1 MKKAKL
7 FLTAALTSLAMAVF
21 PMAAPVAA
29 EETEV
34 TEISIKDAFAEHGIK
49 AGTCLSPYMISNADL
64 SGIITEQFNS
74 VTMENAM
81 KPDYIFDKNAS
92 ITAGYPVVE
101 FNSDA
106 LAMMNWAKE
115 KGFSLRGHTLVWYS
129 QTPDWIFHEEFNS
142 AKPLVTADVMLD
154 RMDHYISQIFST
166 LEEKGYADLF
176 YAYDIVNEGV
186 NDDGTLRDCL
196 WRQTIGDDYIW
207 YAFYFADKYAPE
219 TIDLYYNDYNE
230 QFKYNGLVKMV
241 ETLVDEEG
249 NYLIDGIGLQGHLYT
264 KDDLN
269 TYFRAMETLSA
280 TGLKLQVTELDV
292 SLGTWQ
298 NVLAADEETLA
309 AQKDF
314 YHDLVRG
321 IMERI
326 DSGKINMDALT
337 FWGFADH
344 LSWRGDRSPLLFD
357 KSLNA
362 KPAFYGVIEG
372 AAK

>member
-1 MKKAKL
+1 MKKMKL
-7 FLTAALTSLAMAVF
+7 FLTSALAALAMAVL
-21 PMAAPVAA
+21 PMALPVAA
-29 EETEV
+29 EEAEATEV
-34 TEISIKDAFAEHGIK
+34 SIKDAFAEHGIK
-49 AGTCLSPYMISNADL
+49 AGTCLSPFMISNADL
-64 SGIITEQFNS
+64 SNLITEQFNS

-101 FNSDA
+101 FNADA
-106 LAMMNWAKE
+106 LSMMAWAKE
-115 KGFSLRGHTLVWYS
+115 NNFSLRGHTLVWYS

-166 LEEKGYADLF
+166 LEEKGYLDLF

-186 NDDGTLRDCL
+186 NDDGSLRDCL
-196 WRQTIGDDYIW
+196 WKQTIGDDYIW
-207 YAFYFADKYAPE
+207 YAFYYANKYAPE
-219 TIDLYYNDYNE
+219 SVDLYYNDYNE
-230 QFKYNGLVKMV
+230 QFKYNGLVKLV
-241 ETLVDEEG
+241 ETLKDEEG

-269 TYFRAMETLSA
+269 TYFRAMETLAS

-298 NVLAADEETLA
+298 KIDDATEETLA

-314 YHDLVRG
+314 YQKLISG

-326 DSGKINMDALT
+326 DSGKISMDALT
-337 FWGFADH
+337 FWGFADD
-344 LSWRGDRSPLLFD
+344 LSWRHDRSPLLYG
-357 KSLNA
+357 KGLVA
-362 KPAFYGVIEG
+362 KPAFEGVIEG
-372 AAK
+372 AK

>member
-1 MKKAKL
+1 MRKLKL
-7 FLTAALTSLAMAVF
+7 FLTTALTALALAVL
-21 PMAAPVAA
+21 PASAPVMA
-29 EETEV
+29 EEAEV
-34 TEISIKDAFAEHGIK
+34 TSIKDAFAEHGMK
-49 AGTCLSPYMISNADL
+49 AGTCLSPFMISNPQFSDL
-64 SGIITEQFNS
+64 IAEQFNS

-101 FNSDA
+101 FNQDA
-106 LAMMNWAKE
+106 LNMMEWAKE
-115 KGFSLRGHTLVWYS
+115 HDFALRGHTLVWYS

-154 RMDHYISQIFST
+154 RMDHYISQIFSI

-186 NDDGTLRDCL
+186 EDNGSLRECL
-196 WRQTIGDDYIW
+196 WKQTIGDDYIW
-207 YAFYFADKYAPE
+207 YAFYYANKYAPE
-219 TIDLYYNDYNE
+219 NIDLYYNDYNE
-230 QFKYNGLVKMV
+230 QFKYNGLIKMV
-241 ETLVDEEG
+241 ETLKDEDG

-269 TYFRAMETLSA
+269 TYFRAMDALAA
-280 TGLKLQVTELDV
+280 TGLKLQITELDV

-298 NVLAADEETLA
+298 NIDEATEETLG

-314 YHDLVRG
+314 YEKLISG
-321 IMERI
+321 IMERV
-326 DSGKINMDALT
+326 DSGKVDMEALT
-337 FWGFADH
+337 FWGFADF
-344 LSWRGDRSPLLFD
+344 LSWRGDRSPLLYD
-357 KSLNA
+357 KDLAA

-372 AAK
+372 AK